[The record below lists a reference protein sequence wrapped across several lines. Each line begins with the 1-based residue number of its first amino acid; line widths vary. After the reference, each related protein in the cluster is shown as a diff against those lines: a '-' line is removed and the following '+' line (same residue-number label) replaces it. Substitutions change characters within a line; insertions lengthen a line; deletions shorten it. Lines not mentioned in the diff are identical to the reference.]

1 VNEKLTHQYLNMIN
15 FALKPLLARALAF
28 AGTLMLSLGIVSSL
42 PKFRERRQHYF
53 SQAAT
58 DGNVRRMRWLHIAGV
73 NVNPHGA
80 PPPLMLPA
88 REGRVNAVRY
98 LLDQGADVNAHD
110 TIGNT
115 ALAEAT
121 YYSQVPVIKELLARG
136 ANINALTNGVTPL
149 DIAQTRNDAAVIDLL
164 KHYGGRPAK
173 EVQ

>member
-1 VNEKLTHQYLNMIN
+1 MIN
-15 FALKPLLARALAF
+15 FALKPIFSRVLAF
-28 AGTLMLSLGIVSSL
+28 AGSLMLSLGVVSNL
-42 PKFRERRQHYF
+42 PKFKQRRQHYF
-53 SQAAT
+53 SEAAT
-58 DGNVRRMRWLHIAGV
+58 DVNVRRMRWLQAAGV

-80 PPPLMLPA
+80 PPPLMLAA

-110 TIGNT
+110 GSGNT

-136 ANINALTNGVTPL
+136 ANINALANGGTAF
-149 DIAQTRNDAAVIDLL
+149 DIALSKNDVTVIDLL
-164 KHYGGRPAK
+164 KHYGGRPAN

>member
-1 VNEKLTHQYLNMIN
+1 MIGI
-15 FALKPLLARALAF
+15 ALKPILLRALAF
-28 AGTLMLSLGIVSSL
+28 ASTLILSLGIVSNL
-42 PKFRERRQHYF
+42 PKFKQRRQHYF

-73 NVNPHGA
+73 NVNPHSA
-80 PPPLMLPA
+80 PPPLMLAA

-98 LLDQGADVNAHD
+98 LLDQGADINAHD
-110 TIGNT
+110 GSGNT

-136 ANINALTNGVTPL
+136 ANINGLANGVTPL
-149 DIAQTRNDAAVIDLL
+149 DIAMGKNDASVIDLL
-164 KHYGGRPAK
+164 KHYGGRQAS